1 MQKKGTRVQKALSDC
16 GYTSRRKAESLI
28 ASGAVQ
34 VNGRPVKLGDKCNPA
49 RDLITVNGEKI
60 VVHTK
65 QEKLYI
71 MLHKPRGYVT
81 TLSDEHERRCVASL
95 VEDVGQRVYPVGRL
109 DKNSEGLLLLTNDG
123 EFANLMMHP
132 SHHVSKVY
140 RVTVRPDINDEQA
153 AKLAEGVVID
163 GRKTAPSVVRV
174 LDKQPGRVVLEMVLR
189 EGRNRQIRKMCEAV
203 GLEVA
208 RLKRVSIGPVKLGML
223 KPGAWR
229 PLQKSELIAL
239 RNAAKPS
246 SEQPESEKAAYA
258 KAGDDAASSTTGGG
272 GRQPKSKHAY
282 QNGKPAG
289 GAVSTGGKGRTA
301 QSGPAYRKG
310 KPADG
315 GAAPAGGRG
324 RAAQSRP
331 GAKNGRHSPQ
341 SPREDAAFRGGRGRE
356 EKPAGRPDGFKGKSG
371 KPYGKQAGRA
381 PKGR

>member
-1 MQKKGTRVQKALSDC
+1 MQKNVKRVQKALSDC

-60 VVHTK
+60 VVHAK

-132 SHHVSKVY
+132 SHHVSKIY

-153 AKLAEGVVID
+153 ARLAEGVVID

-246 SEQPESEKAAYA
+246 SEQPESERDLEKE
-258 KAGDDAASSTTGGG
+258 AS
-272 GRQPKSKHAY
+272 Q
-282 QNGKPAG
+282 
-289 GAVSTGGKGRTA
+289 
-301 QSGPAYRKG
+301 
-310 KPADG
+310 
-315 GAAPAGGRG
+315 PAGGRG
-324 RAAQSRP
+324 RTAQAKTSYKNATPSAGGKGRATQSRP
-331 GAKNGRHSPQ
+331 APKNGRHSPQ
-341 SPREDAAFRGGRGRE
+341 STRE
-356 EKPAGRPDGFKGKSG
+356 EGGAHSGRTRQEKPVARADGYKGKGG